1 MKRTT
6 TYSKVERIIYTLS
19 ESDIRDII
27 LKHLLLDIYHPQRK
41 IDFELVE
48 VDGGDRGS
56 STDAIV
62 TVSFEKDDG
71 DEKKT

>member
-19 ESDIRDII
+19 ELDIRDII
-27 LKHLLLDIYHPQRK
+27 LRHLELVQYLPERKVDIE
-41 IDFELVE
+41 FVE

-56 STDAIV
+56 STEAIV

-71 DEKKT
+71 DKK

>member
-1 MKRTT
+1 MKRIT

-27 LKHLLLDIYHPQRK
+27 LKHL
-41 IDFELVE
+41 ELVQCLPERMVDVEFVE
-48 VDGGDRGS
+48 VDGGGMGS
-56 STDAIV
+56 STEAIV

-71 DEKKT
+71 DKK